1 MYGRLL
7 HGLLME
13 TSRKED
19 YMKMKCL
26 LKPRSV
32 DCTLEFDYIKHTY
45 QDACCLY
52 SISDNDYDV
61 TSALCESSLFQ
72 DFREFM
78 FSDYDHENGIHSD
91 REKKHN
97 EYLNRILN
105 YIERNDDTQFEVKR
119 TL

>member
-1 MYGRLL
+1 
-7 HGLLME
+7 
-13 TSRKED
+13 
-19 YMKMKCL
+19 MKMKCL
-26 LKPRSV
+26 LKPRRV
-32 DCTLEFDYIKHTY
+32 ECTLEFDYVNHTY

-52 SISDNDYDV
+52 SICDNDYDAA
-61 TSALCESSLFQ
+61 SALCESTLFQ

-97 EYLNRILN
+97 EYFNRILD
-105 YIERNDDTQFEVKR
+105 YIEKNGDYQFEVKR